1 MALLPRKR
9 EERGLADTQAVR
21 SLASLRAEM
30 NRVFDSFWHGD
41 FGLESMREWG
51 SRFNLDLDVVEG
63 ENSVTIKAD
72 TPGMDPKDID
82 ISVVGNTLTIKG
94 EKKEESEDK
103 GKDYYRSERRYGSF
117 VRSIQL
123 PSSVDAEKVK
133 AEYKKGVL
141 KITMPKLESEKPK
154 RIEVKSE

>member
-9 EERGLADTQAVR
+9 EARGLADTQAVR
-21 SLASLRAEM
+21 SLASLRDEM

-51 SRFNLDLDVVEG
+51 SRFNLDLDVVED
-63 ENSVTIKAD
+63 ENFVTIKAD
-72 TPGMDPKDID
+72 TPGIDPKDID

-141 KITMPKLESEKPK
+141 KITMPKPESEKPK